1 MRRGKRQKFNERRC
15 IGMTG
20 QYDGTRFPRPW
31 GRPGYR
37 PADVDALIDRI
48 EATLDGTAAPG
59 QALTAA
65 QINAATFRVTRLKGY
80 DELMVDDAMD
90 AYAAQLAMSGSRQR

>member
-1 MRRGKRQKFNERRC
+1 
-15 IGMTG
+15 MTG

-37 PADVDALIDRI
+37 PADVDALVDRI

-59 QALTAA
+59 QAMTAA
-65 QINAATFRVTRLKGY
+65 QVNTATFRVTRLKGY
-80 DELMVDDAMD
+80 DERMVDDAMD
-90 AYAAQLAMSGSRQR
+90 AYAVQLQSSASWQR